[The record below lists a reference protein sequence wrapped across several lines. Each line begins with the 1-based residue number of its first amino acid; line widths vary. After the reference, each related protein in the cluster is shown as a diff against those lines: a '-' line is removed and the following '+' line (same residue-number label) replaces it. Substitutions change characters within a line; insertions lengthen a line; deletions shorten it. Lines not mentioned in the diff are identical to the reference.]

1 MGTSELFMH
10 HPTNDRCVPFSE
22 ARIGLFSVCFGERA
36 GIVGLCQMR
45 TIYQRSDYSKKP
57 VESCY
62 LLSIM
67 QRREK
72 VRAGFFCG
80 RIGTR
85 KLFSGMTRMLRKIEG
100 TVRAY
105 RAIDVRNVQFEIQ
118 GVNNVI
124 ELNVGQPWI
133 LKNGDYVVVAGEDD
147 GRSGKFNGYAYRND
161 TKEIFGKSDPGLL
174 DGYRYILMGL
184 LFSWAIFPVFI
195 HIPAGLRR
203 LKFGRKIDQAA
214 SMLWSTNG

>member
-1 MGTSELFMH
+1 
-10 HPTNDRCVPFSE
+10 
-22 ARIGLFSVCFGERA
+22 
-36 GIVGLCQMR
+36 
-45 TIYQRSDYSKKP
+45 
-57 VESCY
+57 
-62 LLSIM
+62 
-67 QRREK
+67 
-72 VRAGFFCG
+72 
-80 RIGTR
+80 
-85 KLFSGMTRMLRKIEG
+85 MLRKIEG

-118 GVNNVI
+118 GANNVI

-133 LKNGDYVVVAGEDD
+133 LQNGDYVVVAGEDE

-161 TKEIFGKSDPGLL
+161 TREIFGKSDPGLL

-184 LFSWAIFPVFI
+184 LFSWAIFPAFI

>member
-1 MGTSELFMH
+1 MH
-10 HPTNDRCVPFSE
+10 
-22 ARIGLFSVCFGERA
+22 
-36 GIVGLCQMR
+36 
-45 TIYQRSDYSKKP
+45 
-57 VESCY
+57 
-62 LLSIM
+62 
-67 QRREK
+67 RREK
-72 VRAGFFCG
+72 VPAGFFRG

-85 KLFSGMTRMLRKIEG
+85 KLYSGMTGMLRKIES
-100 TVRAY
+100 TVRTY

-118 GVNNVI
+118 GANNVI

-147 GRSGKFNGYAYRND
+147 GRLGKFNGYAYRNDTSLGKFNGYAYRND
-161 TKEIFGKSDPGLL
+161 TKEIFGKSETGFL

>member
-1 MGTSELFMH
+1 MH
-10 HPTNDRCVPFSE
+10 
-22 ARIGLFSVCFGERA
+22 
-36 GIVGLCQMR
+36 
-45 TIYQRSDYSKKP
+45 
-57 VESCY
+57 
-62 LLSIM
+62 
-67 QRREK
+67 RREK
-72 VRAGFFCG
+72 VPAGFFRG

-85 KLFSGMTRMLRKIEG
+85 KLYSGMTGMLRKIEG
-100 TVRAY
+100 TVRTY

-118 GVNNVI
+118 GANNVI

-147 GRSGKFNGYAYRND
+147 GRLGKFNGYAYRND
-161 TKEIFGKSDPGLL
+161 TRDIFGKSETGFL
-174 DGYRYILMGL
+174 DGYRYILMGV
-184 LFSWAIFPVFI
+184 LFSWAVFPVFI

>member
-1 MGTSELFMH
+1 
-10 HPTNDRCVPFSE
+10 
-22 ARIGLFSVCFGERA
+22 
-36 GIVGLCQMR
+36 
-45 TIYQRSDYSKKP
+45 
-57 VESCY
+57 
-62 LLSIM
+62 
-67 QRREK
+67 
-72 VRAGFFCG
+72 
-80 RIGTR
+80 
-85 KLFSGMTRMLRKIEG
+85 MTRMLRKIEG